1 MPRRD
6 GGAGLR
12 VASRPCNVTSE
23 SGSGARASPE
33 ALRSAIEALPADLA
47 WDALRAE
54 AATARGRFRTED
66 PHRLT
71 IVAERDGVAWS
82 RLVERARSLLAGPAP
97 DSVAS
102 SPEGLLA
109 PGAEAQIRDKLAD
122 GGYLE
127 KSDKDASLESGLRK
141 FQKARDLPQ
150 TGIPNHETI
159 QALGLDPN
167 RIFKHMDVGK

>member
-1 MPRRD
+1 MTLTRAIAL
-6 GGAGLR
+6 GALLGCLGCGHAKTTDATSPSTPDKAEERTPPADHPDR
-12 VASRPCNVTSE
+12 VAAP
-23 SGSGARASPE
+23 
-33 ALRSAIEALPADLA
+33 
-47 WDALRAE
+47 RAE
-54 AATARGRFRTED
+54 
-66 PHRLT
+66 
-71 IVAERDGVAWS
+71 
-82 RLVERARSLLAGPAP
+82 PAHHDNP
-97 DSVAS
+97 TQTSGIPVAS

-122 GGYLE
+122 GGYMA
-127 KSDKDASLESGLRK
+127 KNDKDASLESGLRR